1 MTGTTAEGHIAQAF
15 DDDLEAINKLLQ
27 RMAATAAEQL
37 SMATRAFDTGDLAA
51 AKTVIDADAMVDGLE
66 KEVHDLIV
74 EVIARRQPMAVDLRE
89 LISSLQ
95 ISTYLE
101 RIGDYAKNIARR
113 TRTLDAPDT
122 SGKVRKALVEM
133 GMMAES
139 LLRSVMEARL
149 KRDPA
154 LALTVWEADAE
165 LDELHTEAHARILKF
180 MRKNPDH
187 LEDAAHILMIA
198 KNFERIGDHCTN
210 IAEEIHFHILGETPP
225 DNRPKTDE
233 VGN

>member
-1 MTGTTAEGHIAQAF
+1 MTVKPVEGHTAQAF
-15 DDDLEAINKLLQ
+15 DDDLAAINKLLQ

-37 SMATRAFDTGDLAA
+37 SMATRAFDSGDLNT
-51 AKTVIDADAMVDGLE
+51 AKTVIDADAMVDGLH
-66 KEVHDLIV
+66 KEAHDLIV
-74 EVIARRQPMAVDLRE
+74 EVIARRQPMAGDLRE

-95 ISTYLE
+95 IATYLE

-113 TRTLDAPDT
+113 TRTLSNPDAA
-122 SGKVRKALVEM
+122 GKVRKALVEM

-149 KRDPA
+149 KGDPA

-180 MRKNPDH
+180 MRKHPEG
-187 LEDAAHILMIA
+187 LEDAAHLLLIA

-210 IAEEIHFHILGETPP
+210 IAEEIHFHILGDTPP
-225 DNRPKTDE
+225 EDRPKTDE
-233 VGN
+233 VGE